1 MNRLDKKKV
10 SFLICFIFGLF
21 LAFIIIQ
28 YNSIKFDFSN
38 VKTIEVGNDYNVGAT
53 FFNRDVSSQV
63 EKSGSINNHF
73 KKLLE
78 LVIAI
83 TEDGDNPEGLML
95 CLDEISKF
103 RSEINNKYN
112 KFLEKKDKELALKK
126 LEIIEKELK
135 DKLVI
140 YQLQYDEIEEEKVEE
155 RHRSK

>member
-1 MNRLDKKKV
+1 MTTINYVMNKKK
-10 SFLICFIFGLF
+10 SFKLYSDIDLSNSYNIKRKKESSMGIIRIFNNQLTKI
-21 LAFIIIQ
+21 A
-28 YNSIKFDFSN
+28 IK
-38 VKTIEVGNDYNVGAT
+38 K
-53 FFNRDVSSQV
+53 
-63 EKSGSINNHF
+63 SINNHF

-103 RSEINNKYN
+103 RNEINNKYN
-112 KFLEKKDKELALKK
+112 RFLEKKDKELALKK

>member
-1 MNRLDKKKV
+1 MTTINYVINKKK
-10 SFLICFIFGLF
+10 SFELYSDIDLSNS
-21 LAFIIIQ
+21 
-28 YNSIKFDFSN
+28 YNIKRQ
-38 VKTIEVGNDYNVGAT
+38 K
-53 FFNRDVSSQV
+53 
-63 EKSGSINNHF
+63 EKSMGIIRIFNNQLTKIAIRKSINNHF

-103 RSEINNKYN
+103 RSELNNKYN

-140 YQLQYDEIEEEKVEE
+140 YQLQCDEIEDEKVEE